1 MLASGN
7 SLGVVDVYRTF
18 GLEHAQVSQADQIQ
32 RLLTSIT
39 TNDFSSDSKGD
50 GSAGNANS

>member
-39 TNDFSSDSKGD
+39 TNDFSSDGKGD
-50 GSAGNANS
+50 GSSGNANS